1 MTTGSSRCERPRPRP
16 GGFARVGEEGSAMDR
31 RSLDSRPG
39 CGEDEGM
46 DKKELAEFLYRRR
59 EMLRPGDVGLV
70 EGPRRRTQGLRRE
83 EVAQLAGMSTDYY
96 ARLEQQRAPQPSV
109 QITAAL
115 ARALRLTL
123 DERDHLFVLI
133 GHNAPAR
140 YHRSE
145 HVSPTLLRVL
155 DRLDDPPPLVTTDLV
170 DTLAM
175 NPLAV
180 ALLGDQMR
188 HTGLA
193 SSGYYRWFMD
203 PAERLVYPE
212 ETHESHGRAQA
223 ARLRAALT
231 AGSDTPRAAR
241 ILAELQEH
249 SPEFVRMWELQE
261 VARYGDCK
269 TLLHPE
275 LGRID
280 VDAQLLYTENRA
292 QTLVVLTTRPGT
304 ESHSKLQLLSVIGHQ
319 QLTP

>member
-1 MTTGSSRCERPRPRP
+1 
-16 GGFARVGEEGSAMDR
+16 
-31 RSLDSRPG
+31 
-39 CGEDEGM
+39 M
-46 DKKELAEFLYRRR
+46 DKKELAAFLRHRR
-59 EMLRPGDVGLV
+59 ETLRPRDVGLA

-115 ARALRLTL
+115 ARGLRLTL

-140 YHRSE
+140 FHRSE
-145 HVSPTLLRVL
+145 HVSPTLMRVL
-155 DRLDDPPPLVTTDLV
+155 DRLVDSPALVTTDLV

-180 ALLGDQMR
+180 ALLGDQTR

-269 TLLHPE
+269 TILHPE

-304 ESHSKLQLLSVIGHQ
+304 ESHTKLELLSVIGHQ

>member
-1 MTTGSSRCERPRPRP
+1 
-16 GGFARVGEEGSAMDR
+16 
-31 RSLDSRPG
+31 
-39 CGEDEGM
+39 M

-140 YHRSE
+140 FHRSE
-145 HVSPTLLRVL
+145 HVSPTLMRVL
-155 DRLDDPPPLVTTDLV
+155 DRLDDTPALVTTDLV

-180 ALLGDQMR
+180 ALLGDQTR

-304 ESHSKLQLLSVIGHQ
+304 ESHSKLELLSVIGHQ

>member
-1 MTTGSSRCERPRPRP
+1 
-16 GGFARVGEEGSAMDR
+16 MDR
-31 RSLDSRPG
+31 RSLDSRAG
-39 CGEDEGM
+39 CGEYGGM
-46 DKKELAEFLYRRR
+46 DKKELAEFLRHRR
-59 EMLRPGDVGLV
+59 EMLRPRDVGLV
-70 EGPRRRTQGLRRE
+70 EGARRRTQGLRRE

-109 QITAAL
+109 QITTAL

-140 YHRSE
+140 FHRSE

-155 DRLDDPPPLVTTDLV
+155 DRLDDTPALVTTDLV

-175 NPLAV
+175 NPLAI

-231 AGSDTPRAAR
+231 AGSDTP
-241 ILAELQEH
+241 
-249 SPEFVRMWELQE
+249 
-261 VARYGDCK
+261 G
-269 TLLHPE
+269 
-275 LGRID
+275 
-280 VDAQLLYTENRA
+280 
-292 QTLVVLTTRPGT
+292 RPGSWPNSRNT
-304 ESHSKLQLLSVIGHQ
+304 APSSFACGTFRRSPATATARPSS
-319 QLTP
+319 TPNSAASTSTPSSCTPRTAPRPWWC

>member
-1 MTTGSSRCERPRPRP
+1 
-16 GGFARVGEEGSAMDR
+16 
-31 RSLDSRPG
+31 
-39 CGEDEGM
+39 M
-46 DKKELAEFLYRRR
+46 DKKELAEFLRRRR
-59 EMLRPGDVGLV
+59 EMLRPRDVGLV

-123 DERDHLFVLI
+123 DERDHLFALI

-140 YHRSE
+140 FHRSE
-145 HVSPTLLRVL
+145 HVSPTLMRVL
-155 DRLDDPPPLVTTDLV
+155 DRLDDCPALVTTDLV

-269 TLLHPE
+269 TILHPE

-304 ESHSKLQLLSVIGHQ
+304 ESHSKLELLSVIGHQ

>member
-1 MTTGSSRCERPRPRP
+1 
-16 GGFARVGEEGSAMDR
+16 
-31 RSLDSRPG
+31 
-39 CGEDEGM
+39 M
-46 DKKELAEFLYRRR
+46 DKKELAAFLRHRR
-59 EMLRPGDVGLV
+59 ETLRPRDVGLV
-70 EGPRRRTQGLRRE
+70 EGARRRTQGLRRE

-109 QITAAL
+109 QITTAL

-133 GHNAPAR
+133 GHHAPAR
-140 YHRSE
+140 FHRSE
-145 HVSPTLLRVL
+145 HVSPTLMRVL
-155 DRLDDPPPLVTTDLV
+155 DRLEDSPALVTTDLV

-180 ALLGDQMR
+180 ALLGDQTR

-193 SSGYYRWFMD
+193 RSGYYRWFMD

-212 ETHESHGRAQA
+212 ETHERHGRAQA

-241 ILAELQEH
+241 ILAELQAR

-269 TLLHPE
+269 TILHPE

-304 ESHSKLQLLSVIGHQ
+304 ESHSKLELLSVIGNQ
-319 QLTP
+319 RRPQSLPPGPPRLLPVS

>member
-1 MTTGSSRCERPRPRP
+1 
-16 GGFARVGEEGSAMDR
+16 MDN
-31 RSLDSRPG
+31 
-39 CGEDEGM
+39 
-46 DKKELAEFLYRRR
+46 KELAEFLRHRR
-59 EMLRPGDVGLV
+59 ETLRPRDVGLA
-70 EGPRRRTQGLRRE
+70 EGPRRRTEGLRRE

-109 QITAAL
+109 QITTAL

-140 YHRSE
+140 FHRSE

-155 DRLDDPPPLVTTDLV
+155 DRLDDSPALVTTDLV

-180 ALLGDQMR
+180 ALLGDQTR

-193 SSGYYRWFMD
+193 RSGYYRWFMD

-231 AGSDTPRAAR
+231 AGSDTPRAAQ

-269 TLLHPE
+269 TILHPE

-280 VDAQLLYTENRA
+280 VDAQVLYTENRA

-304 ESHSKLQLLSVIGHQ
+304 ESHSKLELLSVIGHQ

>member
-1 MTTGSSRCERPRPRP
+1 MDKRELAAFLRHRRETLRPR
-16 GGFARVGEEGSAMDR
+16 
-31 RSLDSRPG
+31 
-39 CGEDEGM
+39 
-46 DKKELAEFLYRRR
+46 
-59 EMLRPGDVGLV
+59 DVGLV
-70 EGPRRRTQGLRRE
+70 EGPRRRTHGLRRE

-140 YHRSE
+140 FHRSE
-145 HVSPTLLRVL
+145 HVSPTLMRVL
-155 DRLDDPPPLVTTDLV
+155 DRLDDTPALVTTDLV

-180 ALLGDQMR
+180 ALLGDQTR
-188 HTGLA
+188 HTGLS

-241 ILAELQEH
+241 ILAELQER

-269 TLLHPE
+269 TILHPE

-304 ESHSKLQLLSVIGHQ
+304 ESHSKLELLSVIGHQ

>member
-1 MTTGSSRCERPRPRP
+1 
-16 GGFARVGEEGSAMDR
+16 
-31 RSLDSRPG
+31 
-39 CGEDEGM
+39 M
-46 DKKELAEFLYRRR
+46 DKKALAAFLRHRR
-59 EMLRPGDVGLV
+59 EMLRPRDVGLV

-109 QITAAL
+109 QITTAL

-140 YHRSE
+140 FQRSE
-145 HVSPTLLRVL
+145 HVSPALMRVL
-155 DRLDDPPPLVTTDLV
+155 DRLDDTPAMVHSDLV

-180 ALLGDQMR
+180 ALLGDQTR

-193 SSGYYRWFMD
+193 RSGYYRWFMD
-203 PAERLVYPE
+203 PAERLLYPE
-212 ETHESHGRAQA
+212 ETHESHGRAHA

-241 ILAELQEH
+241 ILAELQQH
-249 SPEFVRMWELQE
+249 STEFVRMWERQE
-261 VARYGDCK
+261 VAHRYDDCK
-269 TLLHPE
+269 IILHPE

-280 VDAQLLYTENRA
+280 VDGQVLFTENRA
-292 QTLVVLTTRPGT
+292 QALVVLTTRPGT
-304 ESHSKLQLLSVIGHQ
+304 ESHSKLELLSVVGHQ
-319 QLTP
+319 QLTR

>member
-1 MTTGSSRCERPRPRP
+1 
-16 GGFARVGEEGSAMDR
+16 
-31 RSLDSRPG
+31 
-39 CGEDEGM
+39 M
-46 DKKELAEFLYRRR
+46 DKKALADFLRHRR
-59 EMLRPGDVGLV
+59 EMLRPRDVGLI

-83 EVAQLAGMSTDYY
+83 EVAALAGMSTDYY

-109 QITAAL
+109 QMTTAL

-123 DERDHLFVLI
+123 DESDHLFALI

-140 YHRSE
+140 FQPSE
-145 HVSPTLLRVL
+145 HVSPALLRVL
-155 DRLDDPPPLVTTDLV
+155 DRLHDTPAMVHSDLI

-180 ALLGDQMR
+180 ALLGDQTR

-193 SSGYYRWFMD
+193 RSGFYRWFMD
-203 PAERLVYPE
+203 PAERLMFPE
-212 ETHESHGRAQA
+212 EAHENHGRAHA

-231 AGSDTPRAAR
+231 TGSDTARAAR
-241 ILAELQEH
+241 ILAELTAH

-261 VARYGDCK
+261 VAQRYGDCK
-269 TLLHPE
+269 TILHPE

-280 VDAQLLYTENRA
+280 VDGQVLFTENRA
-292 QTLVVLTTRPGT
+292 QALVVLTTHPGT
-304 ESHSKLQLLSVIGHQ
+304 ESHSKLELLSVIGHQ

>member
-1 MTTGSSRCERPRPRP
+1 MDKRELAAFLRHRRETLRPR
-16 GGFARVGEEGSAMDR
+16 
-31 RSLDSRPG
+31 
-39 CGEDEGM
+39 
-46 DKKELAEFLYRRR
+46 
-59 EMLRPGDVGLV
+59 DVGLV

-140 YHRSE
+140 FHRSD
-145 HVSPTLLRVL
+145 HVSPTLMRVL
-155 DRLDDPPPLVTTDLV
+155 DRLDDTPALVTTDLV

-180 ALLGDQMR
+180 ALLGDQTR
-188 HTGLA
+188 PTGLA

-275 LGRID
+275 VGRID
-280 VDAQLLYTENRA
+280 VDVQLLYTENRA

-304 ESHSKLQLLSVIGHQ
+304 ESHSKLELLSVIGRQ

>member
-1 MTTGSSRCERPRPRP
+1 
-16 GGFARVGEEGSAMDR
+16 
-31 RSLDSRPG
+31 
-39 CGEDEGM
+39 M
-46 DKKELAEFLYRRR
+46 DKKELAEFLRHRR
-59 EMLRPGDVGLV
+59 EALRPRDVGLV
-70 EGPRRRTQGLRRE
+70 EGARRRTQGLRRE

-123 DERDHLFVLI
+123 DECDHLFALI

-140 YHRSE
+140 FHRSE
-145 HVSPTLLRVL
+145 HVSPTLMRVL
-155 DRLDDPPPLVTTDLV
+155 DRLDDSPALVTTDLS

-175 NPLAV
+175 NPMAI
-180 ALLGDQMR
+180 ALLGDQTR

-231 AGSDTPRAAR
+231 AGSDTPRAAQ

-304 ESHSKLQLLSVIGHQ
+304 ESQSKLELLSVIGHQ

>member
-1 MTTGSSRCERPRPRP
+1 
-16 GGFARVGEEGSAMDR
+16 
-31 RSLDSRPG
+31 
-39 CGEDEGM
+39 M
-46 DKKELAEFLYRRR
+46 DKKELAEFLRHRRDT
-59 EMLRPGDVGLV
+59 LRPRDVGLV

-155 DRLDDPPPLVTTDLV
+155 DRLDDTPALVTTDLV

-180 ALLGDQMR
+180 ALLGDQTR

-212 ETHESHGRAQA
+212 DTHESHGRAQA